1 MRNDTRLRGQGFR
14 LVLISGI
21 VVTIGVI
28 VAAAPAS
35 AQAVR
40 QLDLSAG
47 YLNVN
52 GSMHGVNVHMSTG
65 ITRGWSL
72 VGEFDGSHGEDPE
85 CSVGCGPNYR
95 DEALLG
101 GVRFAWHPT
110 VRISPFLQVLGG
122 GLHSTA
128 GAYYVDYCCGLGR
141 RDQQG
146 YTVNYLALQP
156 GGGVTIMV
164 TPRFGVRAQTDVQW
178 GVTNKFGGGGSIF
191 PRVVAGGVVR
201 LWDRK

>member
-1 MRNDTRLRGQGFR
+1 MRNDTGPRGQGFR

-21 VVTIGVI
+21 VATISVT
-28 VAAAPAS
+28 VAASPAS

-40 QLDLSAG
+40 QVDLSAG
-47 YLNVN
+47 YLNVQE
-52 GSMHGVNVHMSTG
+52 SMHGVNVHASTG
-65 ITRGWSL
+65 ITRRWSL
-72 VGEFDGSHGEDPE
+72 VGEFDGSNGEDPE

-95 DEALLG
+95 DVALLG

-110 VRISPFLQVLGG
+110 VRISPFWQVLGG

-128 GAYYVDYCCGLGR
+128 ADYYVDYCCGLGR
-141 RDQQG
+141 RYQPR
-146 YTVNYLALQP
+146 YTMNYLALQP
-156 GGGVTIMV
+156 GGGITIML
-164 TPRFGVRAQTDVQW
+164 TPRFGIRAQTDVQW
-178 GVTNKFGGGGSIF
+178 AVTSKFGGGGSIF